1 MSRVLSF
8 LKTRPV
14 LSYYLL
20 VFTISWGGILILIG
34 GPGNIPGTKEQAEKL
49 FIPALLVM
57 FSGPFISGI
66 LMNFLVGGQEGLRQ
80 LLLRF
85 LRWRVKARWY
95 AVAVLT
101 GPLLVAAVLFS
112 LSIFDKAFL
121 PGIVT
126 TNNKIG
132 SLIFGLGWGLLGGG
146 LLEETGWTGF
156 AVPELRRRHSILS
169 TGLIVGILWGI
180 WHFMI
185 AFWASDYLRGAD
197 SWLMFMAGFLSFYLV
212 ALLAYRVLL
221 VWVFDRAGGNLPVIM
236 LGHAFLSAST
246 LIYQPAAWW
255 PNVLKVSVM
264 SVNTQETPLVFIT
277 DKKAGKTYSN
287 AETGNIV
294 EIEQNPGA
302 EYEIWIMKLSAGE
315 MAGYLSIY
323 EGPEIEVL
331 CPEAKSS
338 GGPGAGTPPSSRRTH
353 LK

>member
-1 MSRVLSF
+1 MEGDDGQTSSKRKTSINSIPIVTLKSKSVSYCIFVLRVLESRRSCRKKRIMSRVRSF

-20 VFTISWGGILILIG
+20 VFTISWGGLLILIG
-34 GPGNIPGTKEQAEKL
+34 GPGHIPGTKEQAEKL

-66 LMNFLVGGQEGLRQ
+66 LMNFLFGGQEGLRQ

-101 GPLLVAAVLFS
+101 GPLLVAAVLCS

-126 TNNKIG
+126 TNDKIG

-169 TGLIVGILWGI
+169 TGLVVGILWGI

-197 SWLMFMAGFLSFYLV
+197 SWLMFVAGFLSFYLL
-212 ALLAYRVLL
+212 ALPAYRVLL
-221 VWVFDRAGGNLPVIM
+221 VWVFDRTGGNLPVIM
-236 LGHAFLSAST
+236 LMHAFLSAST
-246 LIYQPAAWW
+246 LIFQPSA
-255 PNVLKVSVM
+255 
-264 SVNTQETPLVFIT
+264 
-277 DKKAGKTYSN
+277 
-287 AETGNIV
+287 
-294 EIEQNPGA
+294 
-302 EYEIWIMKLSAGE
+302 AGE
-315 MAGYLSIY
+315 IAFLWNS
-323 EGPEIEVL
+323 VL
-331 CPEAKSS
+331 GVVLWLVVAIVAAKNR
-338 GGPGAGTPPSSRRTH
+338 GLL
-353 LK
+353 LKKPDS